1 MGIVTWATMK
11 CELWPKV
18 QKLFFVTS
26 ENLGDMTDFAYRLL
40 RSRYGDELLFLNSA
54 NMAYLLGD
62 THQHINELRE
72 SLPPWILALCV
83 AGYEYRSEE
92 RVTFQELDIRDIA
105 QQYGLSLDSSIPGVR
120 DLQLLS
126 MLKRPSGDP
135 WKLRYKGGCHDI
147 FFTTTLD
154 RAPKFIESMQNMAA
168 FSGYPTSDLGIYI
181 QPQVQGVSCHCEFNL
196 PCDPNNGKE
205 MNRVQSLFTSASEE
219 LMKMGGFFSRPYG
232 PWADMAYRRDAETTI
247 ALRKVKQIFDP
258 NNVMNPG
265 KLCF

>member
-1 MGIVTWATMK
+1 MK
-11 CELWPKV
+11 CELLPMV

-26 ENLGDMTDFAYRLL
+26 DQFEDLIGFAYRLL
-40 RSRYGDELLFLNSA
+40 RSRYGDEFFFMNNA
-54 NMAYLLGD
+54 NMAYMLGKSAED
-62 THQHINELRE
+62 INELKE
-72 SLPPWILALCV
+72 SLPPWVLVLCV
-83 AGYEYRSEE
+83 GGYELLPEE
-92 RVTFQELDIRDIA
+92 RVEFQEKDIRDIA
-105 QQYGLSLDSSIPGVR
+105 QEFGFKPVSAIPGVR
-120 DLQLLS
+120 DQQVLDS
-126 MLKRPSGDP
+126 LKAPSGDP

-168 FSGYPTSDLGIYI
+168 FSRYPTSDLGIYI